1 MMKTVESTELSFLCG
16 LVKDKWALQGL
27 MHGQSSPMCPTH
39 TGRQTDILGM
49 SVLCGIKICGPHKHQ
64 KYAAEVCG
72 NMVQNCL
79 KPTTTSRSTAVR
91 MVPFCWQPDGRDNE
105 A

>member
-64 KYAAEVCG
+64 ICGGSVRKYGTELLETNYHISFHSC
-72 NMVQNCL
+72 
-79 KPTTTSRSTAVR
+79 
-91 MVPFCWQPDGRDNE
+91 PDGAILLATRWSR
-105 A
+105 